1 MSKQT
6 LGVNYYANKNVRLGM
21 SYMDG
26 EEAMAL
32 AEMKCVRGYNM
43 HFDRMEVA

>member
-1 MSKQT
+1 MAK
-6 LGVNYYANKNVRLGM
+6 KP
-21 SYMDG
+21 
-26 EEAMAL
+26 MAL